1 MSTDPTRRRLLAGAG
16 VLAAASVSAAGW
28 RVFQQ
33 PTARVMTIRAR
44 SYDVDL
50 ADLILQGIRAFPR
63 TVARARGARVV
74 LKPNLVEYSPLRPI
88 NTDPRVTAAAA
99 AAFLELGAA
108 SVVVAEG
115 PGHRR
120 DTELLVEASGL
131 GALLD
136 ELQLPFVDLNV
147 DAVDAVKLRLNTTG
161 LNELS
166 IGQTVT
172 RADLLVSV
180 AKLKTHHWAGA
191 TLTMKNLFGTVPG
204 AVYGWPKNP
213 LHWAGI
219 DASII
224 ELWSS
229 LQPGFGIIDGI
240 VGMDG
245 DGPIMGDPRETGALI
260 MGENLPAVDATAARL
275 MGIRPTALRYL
286 EQATWLGGTT
296 AALRIE
302 TVGDVIAPDDYR
314 VLAHLKGIKS

>member
-1 MSTDPTRRRLLAGAG
+1 MSDVTRRRVLAGAG
-16 VLAAASVSAAGW
+16 ALAAGSVSLAGW
-28 RVFQQ
+28 RIAQQ
-33 PTARVMTIRAR
+33 PAARVMTIRAEN
-44 SYDVDL
+44 YDVDL
-50 ADLILQGIRAFPR
+50 VDLMLQGIRAFPQ
-63 TVARARGARVV
+63 TVARARGGRVV
-74 LKPNLVEYSPLRPI
+74 LKPNLVEYSPDRPI
-88 NTDPRVTAAAA
+88 NTDPRVIAAAA

-131 GALLD
+131 GAQLD
-136 ELQLPFVDLNV
+136 RMRLPFVDLNV
-147 DAVDAVKLRLNTTG
+147 DAVDEVKLKLDVTG
-161 LNELS
+161 LGRMS

-224 ELWSS
+224 ELWSALS
-229 LQPGFGIIDGI
+229 PGFGIIDGI
-240 VGMDG
+240 VGMEG
-245 DGPIMGDPRETGALI
+245 DGPIMGTPRPTGALL
-260 MGENLPAVDATAARL
+260 MSDNLPAVDATAARL
-275 MGIRPTALRYL
+275 MGIVPEALAYL
-286 EQATWLGGTT
+286 ERATWLGGTT
-296 AALRIE
+296 SPLCIE
-302 TVGDVIAPDDYR
+302 RVGDLIAQDDYR
-314 VLAHLKGIKS
+314 VLDHLSGIKST